1 MPGRSL
7 VWSGPIPSLLC
18 TTSLMTPKK
27 QPRARKEPQRWVR
40 APSGSHGPVKRQ
52 LDCGGEAT
60 ANGWSL
66 FEVLVEDLVMFRLSL
81 FADYQ
86 QQ

>member
-1 MPGRSL
+1 
-7 VWSGPIPSLLC
+7 
-18 TTSLMTPKK
+18 MTPKK